1 MAISHR
7 IKSDQSR
14 VSGRKIIWLA
24 MVVALLFL
32 AYVLFQKYHIDQQNF
47 DTVTVYTPKT
57 VVKKNRYFAA
67 KEMLGERAYILRG
80 NQDSQKVEELLDED
94 AEFAQNHALM
104 IYDFSSQKSSDH
116 EKILAWVSRGGHLI
130 TASQVTLYDDLDS
143 YQERQNPLLLT
154 LGITY
159 KFLDNNYSATQL
171 DKNTSISKQITP
183 LRLADGQTLL
193 VEADWGMFDTSEL
206 LHFVQMK

>member
-7 IKSDQSR
+7 IKSDQSQ

-24 MVVALLFL
+24 MVAVLLFL

-80 NQDSQKVEELLDED
+80 NQDSQKVEELMKMQSL
-94 AEFAQNHALM
+94 L
-104 IYDFSSQKSSDH
+104 
-116 EKILAWVSRGGHLI
+116 KITH
-130 TASQVTLYDDLDS
+130 
-143 YQERQNPLLLT
+143 
-154 LGITY
+154 
-159 KFLDNNYSATQL
+159 
-171 DKNTSISKQITP
+171 
-183 LRLADGQTLL
+183 
-193 VEADWGMFDTSEL
+193 
-206 LHFVQMK
+206 